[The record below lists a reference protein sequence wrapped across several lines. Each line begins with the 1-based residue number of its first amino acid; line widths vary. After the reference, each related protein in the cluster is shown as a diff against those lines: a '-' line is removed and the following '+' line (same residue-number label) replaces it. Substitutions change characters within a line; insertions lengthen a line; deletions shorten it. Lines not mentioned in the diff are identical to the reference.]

1 MNNILEGLDTAG
13 KVKAL
18 MAVRGVT
25 QLELAK
31 VMGVSLGTI
40 GNRFEV
46 GRWTLDEL
54 KKIAAEYKIEVND
67 LI

>member
-18 MAVRGVT
+18 MAVRGVNQT
-25 QLELAK
+25 ELSK
-31 VMGVSLGTI
+31 TMGVSLGTVT
-40 GNRFEV
+40 NRFDKNDWEV
-46 GRWTLDEL
+46 SEL
-54 KKIAAEYKIEVND
+54 RKIAAAYGVELTD